1 MQAVP
6 TADLPAARARRTA
19 TGPAL
24 PGAPR
29 TAVPTVT
36 AALALARSA
45 RVPGPDLPYRPVAP
59 HRRDRGLPVPAALDP
74 LLRNSVA
81 GGRFRPAPSAGA
93 LHPVSVRLLAGPG
106 AGLPTGQ
113 YAYEPGTHRLH
124 PLRPPSAPV
133 VRGAFA
139 VLEVAPERTVSHY
152 RHRAWPLTLLD
163 TGHTVAALVAAGA
176 GAYCLD
182 LAAGAVPPPP
192 GRRRTDGLP
201 LAVVRLTPD
210 GELGRGPA
218 ALPAGETT
226 APHPDIAGARGIL
239 RLLAAAGDRHGTW
252 YTARRSAQPD
262 TLRARR
268 SAEPAVLA
276 TGRPPTRE
284 QLLRVL
290 TAARAAAPD
299 GPAWWLAV
307 GGSRPALLTAAGAG
321 AGAGT
326 GAGAGGRAGAGSGL
340 RTEAVGPVL
349 DTLAHWAAGQ
359 GWIARTGAVL
369 LAVGC
374 PSTAG
379 PARIRRD
386 HLLAGY
392 GIGHAQLAATAIGLP
407 ARPVGSWQNADLGA
421 ALGTPAGRRWI
432 VHGLALTAPR
442 RP

>member
-1 MQAVP
+1 MQAVL
-6 TADLPAARARRTA
+6 TAGLPAARARPTA
-19 TGPAL
+19 PGAGSS
-24 PGAPR
+24 GAPR
-29 TAVPTVT
+29 TMVPTVT
-36 AALALARSA
+36 AALALARST
-45 RVPGPDLPYRPVAP
+45 RVPGPDLPYWPVAP

-124 PLRPPSAPV
+124 PLGPPSAPV
-133 VRGAFA
+133 ARGAFA
-139 VLEVAPERTVSHY
+139 VLEIAPERTVSHY

-192 GRRRTDGLP
+192 RGRTHGIP

-210 GELGRGPA
+210 GELGGGPA
-218 ALPAGETT
+218 ALTDRETA
-226 APHPDIAGARGIL
+226 APHPDIAGARGVL

-252 YTARRSAQPD
+252 YTARRSAHPG
-262 TLRARR
+262 TVRARR
-268 SAEPAVLA
+268 SAEPAALA
-276 TGRPPTRE
+276 TGRPPSPE

-290 TAARAAAPD
+290 AAARGAAPD

-307 GGSRPALLTAAGAG
+307 GGDHPALLTGAG
-321 AGAGT
+321 ARSRAGT
-326 GAGAGGRAGAGSGL
+326 GSGL

-374 PSTAG
+374 PSTAD

-386 HLLAGY
+386 HLRAGY
-392 GIGHAQLAATAIGLP
+392 GIGHAQLAATAAGLP

-421 ALGTPAGRRWI
+421 ALGAPPGHRWI
-432 VHGLALTAPR
+432 VHGLAFTAP
-442 RP
+442 

>member
-1 MQAVP
+1 M
-6 TADLPAARARRTA
+6 
-19 TGPAL
+19 
-24 PGAPR
+24 
-29 TAVPTVT
+29 T

-81 GGRFRPAPSAGA
+81 GGRFRPVPSAGA
-93 LHPVSVRLLAGPG
+93 LHPVAVRLLAGPG
-106 AGLPTGQ
+106 AGLPAGQ

-124 PLRPPSAPV
+124 PLRPPSAPMA
-133 VRGAFA
+133 RGAFA
-139 VLEVAPERTVSHY
+139 VLEIAPERTVSHY

-192 GRRRTDGLP
+192 GRRTDGIP

-210 GELGRGPA
+210 GELGRWPA
-218 ALPAGETT
+218 AIADEETA

-239 RLLAAAGDRHGTW
+239 RLLAASGDRHGTW
-252 YTARRSAQPD
+252 YTARRSAHPD

-268 SAEPAVLA
+268 SAEPAALA

-299 GPAWWLAV
+299 GPEWWLAV
-307 GGSRPALLTAAGAG
+307 GGSHPALLTGAR
-321 AGAGT
+321 
-326 GAGAGGRAGAGSGL
+326 GRAGAGSGL

-392 GIGHAQLAATAIGLP
+392 GIGHAQLAATALGLP

-421 ALGTPAGRRWI
+421 ALRAPAGRRWI
-432 VHGLALTAPR
+432 VHGLALTAPQG
-442 RP
+442 P